1 MTPLWKWLL
10 ANLQSNILPVLS
22 SSCSEWGGEQS
33 RAGLLGTHLKQHTM
47 PQNIRIWRVVLQ
59 AVISFWSS
67 SCFFVFSLFPVS
79 AFCLGFQLLDSP
91 CSNETWFLVFCQSFG
106 VCWSFWVLHFFCFQ
120 LSLFCLNF
128 CCEEVVYLWF
138 IGLGC
143 YSRRILQWQCLFLYS
158 NCFPPVCYFSLNW
171 TFFLWPK
178 RMWFMLS
185 ALWHKKLCI
194 VIRGIGLCSASSGT
208 AILAGDGS
216 KQRLRLLR
224 PVCCSQASTFHLR
237 FAPQGGNSR
246 KECLGEHGASLSMKR
261 SKCFNLMRWSRHPA
275 YLMGSGR
282 TVSLLCPCSIKWLC
296 KLARFFLVLSQ
307 EPYKQEGRSW
317 VTEYSDFLLSYCLS
331 STSWQ
336 WVYRLMLES
345 EGLKML
351 LMLFRLLS

>member
-1 MTPLWKWLL
+1 MK
-10 ANLQSNILPVLS
+10 
-22 SSCSEWGGEQS
+22 
-33 RAGLLGTHLKQHTM
+33 HD
-47 PQNIRIWRVVLQ
+47 
-59 AVISFWSS
+59 FWSFVRALGFAGPFGFCIS
-67 SCFFVFSLFPVS
+67 FVFSSVCFVWIFVVKRLFI
-79 AFCLGFQLLDSP
+79 CDLLDWGVTQGGF
-91 CSNETWFLVFCQSFG
+91 CSGSVFSF
-106 VCWSFWVLHFFCFQ
+106 F
-120 LSLFCLNF
+120 
-128 CCEEVVYLWF
+128 
-138 IGLGC
+138 
-143 YSRRILQWQCLFLYS
+143 S

-224 PVCCSQASTFHLR
+224 PVCCSQASTFHLG

-275 YLMGSGR
+275 YLVGSGR